1 MLIRPIRTDQ
11 DHQAAMARLGELWD
25 AAPGTEEFAELDA
38 LATLIDAYERRAVE
52 FPPARPVEILRYA
65 IAEMGRTQA
74 ELASLLGS
82 RSRASEVLSGKRA
95 LTVDMIRTIGKAW
108 TIPAELLIGV
118 EKTEKRRA

>member
-11 DHQAAMARLGELWD
+11 DHQAAMARLSALWG
-25 AAPGTEEFAELDA
+25 AEPGTEEFAELDA

-65 IAEMGRTQA
+65 IVELRRTQA

-82 RSRASEVLSGKRA
+82 RSRASEILSGKRA
-95 LTVDMIRTIGKAW
+95 LTVDMIRTLSKAW
-108 TIPAELLIGV
+108 GIPAELLIG
-118 EKTEKRRA
+118 EEETEKRRA